1 VNSGSKAGKG
11 LQGMTGNTLSAAKPA
26 CAILLR
32 VHCAIFASCGEKPL
46 IWIAILAWLAR
57 YLRLGFDTFGAAAM
71 PFRALSAQVLTKL
84 P

>member
-1 VNSGSKAGKG
+1 MAGNS
-11 LQGMTGNTLSAAKPA
+11 LSAAKAA

-32 VHCAIFASCGEKPL
+32 VRCDNYPGCREKLL

-57 YLRLGFDTFGAAAM
+57 YLRLGFDTFGAAAK